1 MNHTELNNKITTTN
15 ASTNFH
21 TVNLSK
27 LVTNLEDKN
36 QKFINNKFA
45 NITNDHKNHIPEKT
59 STNLN
64 NINNNKLKINSTFLI
79 PNANNRHLNNI
90 SIIKDVEGSAVNIK
104 PNVKPISTKK
114 KPVLKRN
121 LSLIEDLKTKS
132 NKDPVIAFFNRNF
145 YSCEI
150 PVPKKISDSQK
161 ILDYYLKDKETKEK
175 YKLLLRL
182 NKYSSNNKYRMK
194 SLNLEKNTFKKND
207 IKKSLMLDN
216 FKIYNRIHQIVRFWS
231 KFINYACPIFQ
242 VQKFTLNSLKYKN
255 DNNNNNDENGYD
267 DYSNKNNSQ
276 NKIIKLPKLYT
287 NSSKV
292 FKIGKTKQKKF
303 LRRNRSLDFD
313 NSSNYIKL
321 IEKNN

>member
-1 MNHTELNNKITTTN
+1 MTHTELNNKITTTN

-36 QKFINNKFA
+36 QKYINDKFA
-45 NITNDHKNHIPEKT
+45 NSTNEPKNHIPKKT
-59 STNLN
+59 ST
-64 NINNNKLKINSTFLI
+64 NNNKLKINTTFLI

-90 SIIKDVEGSAVNIK
+90 SIIKDVGGSAVNIK
-104 PNVKPISTKK
+104 PNVKPTTPKK
-114 KPVLKRN
+114 IKPLLKRN
-121 LSLIEDLKTKS
+121 LSLVEDLKTKS
-132 NKDPVIAFFNRNF
+132 HKDPVIAFFNRNF
-145 YSCEI
+145 YSCEV

-182 NKYSSNNKYRMK
+182 NKYSSNSKYRMK
-194 SLNLEKNTFKKND
+194 SLNLKKNTFKRND

-242 VQKFTLNSLKYKN
+242 VQKFTLNSQKYKN
-255 DNNNNNDENGYD
+255 DNNNNDENGFYD
-267 DYSNKNNSQ
+267 YFNKNNSQ

-292 FKIGKTKQKKF
+292 FKIGEIKQKKF
-303 LRRNRSLDFD
+303 LRRNRSLDYN
-313 NSSNYIKL
+313 NSSTNIKL
-321 IEKNN
+321 MEKNN